1 MHIRKIKNGNYE
13 VDGYVYHIDSSEQV
27 YRETC
32 AGDIH
37 GQTNRVFVG
46 STRGRRD
53 KDAVIALHR
62 IFLAEN

>member
-1 MHIRKIKNGNYE
+1 MSEVKMKNGNYE
-13 VDGYVYHIDSSEQV
+13 VDGYTYHIDSGGQV

-46 STRGRRD
+46 STLGRRG

-62 IFLAEN
+62 IFLAED